1 MLPIA
6 GCHNSP
12 RMLAHSVVN
21 GTRTWTTPNG
31 ELRLWQ
37 PAPHVIVTRF
47 KGSMY
52 DAHLAHLAMVSI
64 EGILSSSPSKVD
76 IFHDW
81 EEMEL
86 YATEARTIMTERA
99 VPLGPKINSLSVLF
113 GSKVVLMGVSLASL
127 KLGGIHTFTGRDE
140 FEQVI
145 RQASESRP
153 GTYKPTL
160 HG

>member
-1 MLPIA
+1 MLPA
-6 GCHNSP
+6 VGCRNSP

-21 GTRTWTTPNG
+21 GTKTWTTPNG

-47 KGSMY
+47 QGAMY
-52 DAHLAHLAMVSI
+52 DAHLAHLAMTSI
-64 EGILSSSPSKVD
+64 EGIVSTQTKTDV
-76 IFHDW
+76 FHDW

-99 VPLGPKINSLSVLF
+99 IPLAPKINSLSVLF

-127 KLGGIHTFTGRDE
+127 KLGGISTYTSRED
-140 FEQVI
+140 FEQAVQ
-145 RQASESRP
+145 QAAASRA
-153 GTYKPTL
+153 GTFKPA
-160 HG
+160 H

>member
-1 MLPIA
+1 
-6 GCHNSP
+6 
-12 RMLAHSVVN
+12 MLAHSVVN

-47 KGSMY
+47 KGAMY
-52 DAHLAHLAMVSI
+52 DAHLAHLAMTTI
-64 EGILSSSPSKVD
+64 EGIVSSQPKTD

-99 VPLGPKINSLSVLF
+99 VPLAPRINSLSVLF

-127 KLGGIHTFTGRDE
+127 KLGGIHTFTNRE
-140 FEQVI
+140 SFEQVV

-153 GTYKPTL
+153 GTYKPTF

>member
-1 MLPIA
+1 MLPIS

-12 RMLAHSVVN
+12 AMLAHSVVN

-47 KGSMY
+47 QGAMY
-52 DAHLAHLAMVSI
+52 DAHLAHLAMTTI
-64 EGILSSSPSKVD
+64 EGIISSQAKMD

-99 VPLGPKINSLSVLF
+99 VPMGPKINSLSVLF

-127 KLGGIHTFTGRDE
+127 KLGGIQTFRNREE
-140 FEQVI
+140 FEQSV
-145 RQASESRP
+145 RQAAESRP
-153 GTYKPTL
+153 GTFKVTL
-160 HG
+160 NA

>member
-1 MLPIA
+1 
-6 GCHNSP
+6 
-12 RMLAHSVVN
+12 MLAHSVVN
-21 GTRTWTTPNG
+21 GTKTWTTPNG

-52 DAHLAHLAMVSI
+52 DAHLAHLAMVTI
-64 EGILSSSPSKVD
+64 EGIIASAPSKVD

-99 VPLGPKINSLSVLF
+99 IPLGPKINSLSVLF

-127 KLGGIHTFTGRDE
+127 KLGGIHTSKNREE
-140 FEQVI
+140 FEQAV
-145 RQASESRP
+145 RQAAESRA
-153 GTYKPTL
+153 GTFKPAL
-160 HG
+160 

>member
-1 MLPIA
+1 MLPVT
-6 GCHNSP
+6 GCPNSP
-12 RMLAHSVVN
+12 AMLAHSVVN
-21 GTRTWTTPNG
+21 GTKSWTTPNG

-47 KGSMY
+47 KGAMY
-52 DAHLAHLAMVSI
+52 DAHLAHLSMTAI
-64 EGILSSSPSKVD
+64 EGIVANQAKTDV
-76 IFHDW
+76 FHDW

-99 VPLGPKINSLSVLF
+99 IPMAPKLNSLSVLF

-127 KLGGIHTFTGRDE
+127 KLGGIHTFSGREE
-140 FEQVI
+140 FEQAV

>member
-1 MLPIA
+1 
-6 GCHNSP
+6 
-12 RMLAHSVVN
+12 MLAHSVVN

-31 ELRLWQ
+31 EQRLWQ

-47 KGSMY
+47 QGPMY
-52 DAHLAHLAMVSI
+52 DAHLAHLAMVTI
-64 EGILSSSPSKVD
+64 EGIMAAQQNKLD

-86 YATEARTIMTERA
+86 YATEARTLMTERA

-127 KLGGIHTFTGRDE
+127 KLGGINTFTSREGFDLA
-140 FEQVI
+140 V
-145 RQASESRP
+145 RQAVESRP
-153 GTYKPTL
+153 GTFKSTPQ
-160 HG
+160 G